1 MNNKKKI
8 NVVIFTA
15 CLMMCLSI
23 SSWADNT
30 QVGDVLF
37 SRGVVTAGPEGGDVR
52 FLGEGEALYKGDIIT
67 TGEKSFTIIH
77 MIDDSKITIRPET
90 VFALEEYSLE
100 EGKESAVLR
109 LFKGGMR
116 AVTGWLAKRN
126 PRSGYRLQTPT
137 AVLGV
142 RGTEFDARLC
152 EEGCADEAQG
162 AERGDETDASSLV
175 VGRVQYLE
183 GGLTARSADGIERTV
198 VKGGPVYEGD
208 SLETDS
214 TGVAVVVFRD
224 NSRVTL
230 QEGSQYKVE
239 QYKYE
244 EKDSDNVF
252 FRMLRGGMRVFSGLM
267 AKRNARSFKVGTP
280 TAVVGIR
287 GTGFDLLFQGNL
299 PDDEQGPSSQGS
311 VSQVLIEPMEADAA
325 AGTPQGDG
333 MFVQVWEGSIEL
345 QMDSGTLLIEE
356 GQTVF
361 VPVVGTPSLLQTSVI
376 PSYIREN
383 PAPRPDELEVDMD
396 NLFGIEERIGNPP
409 GLYVSVYD
417 GHVTLENEAGSIE
430 LGGGEAGFVDMLGNT
445 PARLSKQPL
454 FQVMDTFPPP
464 DNFEEYVS
472 RPEDNFLND
481 SGLKD
486 EDKECNCEIE

>member
-1 MNNKKKI
+1 MDNKKKI
-8 NVVIFTA
+8 NVIIFTA

-23 SSWADNT
+23 SSWAANT
-30 QVGDVLF
+30 QVGEVLF

-52 FLGEGEALYKGDIIT
+52 FLGKGEALYKGDVIT

-90 VFALEEYSLE
+90 VFVLEEYDIE
-100 EGKESAVLR
+100 KDRESAVLR
-109 LFKGGMR
+109 LFKGGIR
-116 AVTGWLAKRN
+116 AVTGLIAKRN
-126 PRSGYRLQTPT
+126 PRTGYRLQTPT

-152 EEGCADEAQG
+152 EEDCGEQTGEAEPG
-162 AERGDETDASSLV
+162 GVIDVGLPV

-183 GGLTARSADGIERTV
+183 GSLTARSADGSERTV

-208 SLETDS
+208 TLETDS
-214 TGVAVVVFRD
+214 RGIAVMVFRD

-230 QEGSQYKVE
+230 QEGSQFKVD
-239 QYKYE
+239 QYRYE
-244 EKDSDNVF
+244 EEDGDNVF
-252 FRMLRGGMRVFSGLM
+252 FRMLRGGMRVFSGLV

-287 GTGFDLLFQGNL
+287 GTGFDMLFQGSL
-299 PDDEQGPSSQGS
+299 PNDEQGPSSQGS
-311 VSQVLIEPMEADAA
+311 VSQVLIEPLQADPA

-333 MFVQVWEGSIEL
+333 MFVQVWEGAIAIQL
-345 QMDSGTLLIEE
+345 DSGILVIEQ

-361 VPVVGTPSLLQTSVI
+361 VPVMGTPSLLPNSVI
-376 PSYIREN
+376 PSYVREN
-383 PAPRPDELEVDMD
+383 PAPRPDELEVDID
-396 NLFGIEERIGNPP
+396 NLFGVEERTYNPP

-430 LGGGEAGFVDMLGNT
+430 LGGGEAGFVDMLGNR
-445 PARLSKQPL
+445 PIRLLAQPL
-454 FQVMDTFPPP
+454 FQVMDMFPLP
-464 DNFEEYVS
+464 DDYEEYVS
-472 RPEDNFLND
+472 EPEDNFLND

-486 EDKECNCEIE
+486 EDRECNCEIQ